1 MNIITETVKIH
12 PQGTKGDLDIQ
23 VAVVGYRPQVLKSV
37 GVHQPESKLPSPP
50 EPFKDDEDYDYDYDE
65 EGNFVVTSESGIAE
79 EISLTLGPDHDID
92 QHYDILRNEQV

>member
-1 MNIITETVKIH
+1 MNLFSETVKIH

-23 VAVVGYRPQVLKSV
+23 VAVVGYRPEVLKSV
-37 GVHQPESKLPSPP
+37 GVPTPESKFPSPP

-65 EGNFVVTSESGIAE
+65 EGNFVVNTESGISE

-92 QHYDILRNEQV
+92 KHYDIIRSEQI